1 MKTVAG
7 LIVLALCS
15 SRPALS
21 ATTWT
26 VSSTGDD
33 AADPT
38 TLRGAI
44 ASSSSGDTI
53 QITATG
59 TITLTGGTLTIDKN
73 LTINGPGPANLAI
86 NGNFTFGNSTVV
98 FNVVS
103 GTTAI
108 SGMTLENGSSE
119 QGGGIRNAGTLML
132 NNISLSQN
140 GGFIGGAIYNGGT
153 LTVVNG
159 TVSGNGSAIGGGIFN
174 NGTLTLTNSTVSG
187 NSSQAGGGIA
197 NSGTLTLTNS
207 TVSGNGSGSGG
218 GILNSGT
225 LTVTN
230 STISANSV
238 YNGGGGV
245 FNGGIGTMTLTNST
259 ISGNSSPVS
268 GGGIFNAGTL
278 TAKNSIVANSPVGGD
293 CYIDPLST
301 TASLGHNLADDATC
315 SFVGTGDLNSTLA
328 GLDPSGLQNNGG
340 PTNTIALLAGSPA
353 INAVLTSPI
362 NYCTAAGG
370 TTAIATDQRGFMRPA
385 GTACDIGAFEFGAIP
400 PSQYVAFVQQ
410 PINPNG
416 SSVFSVQRGVVPLK
430 FTLSLGGVATCQLP
444 PATISLI
451 RSAGSVLGSIDEST
465 YLLASDSG
473 PNFRIDTTNCQYV
486 YNVAT
491 GSLGPGT
498 YVVSISVGASVVG
511 SGTFGLH

>member
-1 MKTVAG
+1 MTSSCTTFMKTMAG

-26 VSSTGDD
+26 VSSTGDN

-38 TLRGAI
+38 TLKGAI

-59 TITLTGGTLTIDKN
+59 TITIALPNGVFTIDKN
-73 LTINGPGPANLAI
+73 LTISGPGASNLAI
-86 NGNFTFGNSTVV
+86 VGNFNSV
-98 FNVVS
+98 FLVIS
-103 GTTAI
+103 GTTSI
-108 SGMTLENGSSE
+108 SGLTIQNGTSE
-119 QGGGIRNAGTLML
+119 VGGGIHNAGTLTL
-132 NNISLSQN
+132 YNISLSQN
-140 GGFIGGAIYNGGT
+140 EGLFGGGIYNEGT
-153 LTVVNG
+153 LTVING
-159 TVSGNGSAIGGGIFN
+159 TISGNSSLIGGGI
-174 NGTLTLTNSTVSG
+174 L
-187 NSSQAGGGIA
+187 

-207 TVSGNGSGSGG
+207 TVSGNTTSFGAG
-218 GILNSGT
+218 GIANLGT

-230 STISANSV
+230 STISRNSAGS
-238 YNGGGGV
+238 NGGGIYSQP
-245 FNGGIGTMTLTNST
+245 GGMLTLTNST
-259 ISGNSSPVS
+259 VSGNSAPVS

-301 TASLGHNLADDATC
+301 STSLGHNLADDATC
-315 SFVGTGDLNSTLA
+315 GFGGIGDLNSTLA

-353 INAVLTSPI
+353 INAVLLSPN
-362 NYCTAAGG
+362 NYCTAADG
-370 TTAIATDQRGFMRPA
+370 TTAIANDQRGFLRPA

-400 PSQYVAFVQQ
+400 PSQYVAYVQQ

-416 SSVFSVQRGVVPLK
+416 SSMFSVQRGVVPLK

-444 PATISLI
+444 PATISLT
-451 RSAGSVLGSIDEST
+451 RSSGLVLGSIDEST

-473 PNFRIDTTNCQYV
+473 PNFRIDTANCQYV